1 VGLTRRA
8 RLGTVAVSWQC
19 ALDSW
24 TFGNNWQM
32 ALACN
37 TFMTGPAHCHL
48 SLSPTPAMLC
58 YVMLVRVGG
67 TGIARRTNNR
77 KIVGSRPTKVVCIG
91 VLTGNHLD

>member
-1 VGLTRRA
+1 MGLTRRA
-8 RLGTVAVSWQC
+8 RLSRLGTVAVSWQC

-58 YVMLVRVGG
+58 YVMLV
-67 TGIARRTNNR
+67 NR
-77 KIVGSRPTKVVCIG
+77 KIVGSRPKVVCIA